1 VSSSRLAVWLSLLV
15 LALAALACGMG
26 PQAKSVPKVTAT
38 TSPATAAPQASQSK
52 SILPT
57 TRPSLTAQPKSAATP
72 GAQAAATGV
81 AAATSIAVATPV
93 APAKAAQSSP
103 TPDPKRIVI
112 AEEDIIQALAGGVGE
127 EQGLK
132 IEGLQVRF
140 ADEKISLTADE
151 FSMGPLQVHKLAIVG
166 QLFASDGKLQF
177 EAESLSP
184 GGLMTAMLPTVANQ
198 VLAKLATDWYVED
211 VRVGNG
217 QLELRIR

>member
-1 VSSSRLAVWLSLLV
+1 
-15 LALAALACGMG
+15 
-26 PQAKSVPKVTAT
+26 VPKV
-38 TSPATAAPQASQSK
+38 PATAVPQAPQSK

-57 TRPSLTAQPKSAATP
+57 TRPSLTAQPKSAATLA
-72 GAQAAATGV
+72 AQVAATGV
-81 AAATSIAVATPV
+81 AAATSVAVATPI
-93 APAKAAQSSP
+93 APAKTAQPSP
-103 TPDPKRIVI
+103 TLDPKRIVI
-112 AEEDIIQALAGGVGE
+112 TEEDIIQALAGGVGE

-151 FSMGPLQVHKLAIVG
+151 FIMGPLQMRKLAMVG

-184 GGLMTAMLPTVANQ
+184 GGLVTAMLPTVTNQ
-198 VLAKLATDWYVED
+198 VLAQFATDWYIED